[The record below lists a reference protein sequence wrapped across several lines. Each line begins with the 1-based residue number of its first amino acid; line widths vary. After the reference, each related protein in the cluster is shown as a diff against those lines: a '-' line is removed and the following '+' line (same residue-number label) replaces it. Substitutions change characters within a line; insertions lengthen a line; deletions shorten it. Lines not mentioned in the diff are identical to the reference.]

1 MRETKNMEK
10 GENMKSRTPSGDKT
24 KPGKTET
31 NTRTNIMTKTY
42 ARTNT
47 NSKNTRFR
55 VWVCLGKG

>member
-1 MRETKNMEK
+1 MEK

-31 NTRTNIMTKTY
+31 NTRTNITTKTY